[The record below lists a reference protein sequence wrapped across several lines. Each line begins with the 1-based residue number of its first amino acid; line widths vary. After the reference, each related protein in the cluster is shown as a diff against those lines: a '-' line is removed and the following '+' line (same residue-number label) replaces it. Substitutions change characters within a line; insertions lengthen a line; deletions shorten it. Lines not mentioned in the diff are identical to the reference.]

1 RIEKKRDVSQKKEKN
16 GGKEIMNKKR
26 LSVVMA
32 GAMLASSV
40 APVLAAEVQKSEVS
54 ESNKGTLINEL
65 TDLLWGSARFSSK
78 DDTYAGKSV
87 YTILVDGKEAADVH
101 KATIIA
107 NNTKSSLQNEVK
119 KAIEGLTA
127 GSVVKVVKLGS
138 TEVEENGKKEL
149 YSKAKTTKYTL
160 DELKTNVASELS
172 ALETEMTQTNYEKL
186 IDTKTD
192 GATGYNALEQKFT
205 ITFKVD
211 INGDSVVDKDDKLV
225 LTKESDRLDFTRVTL
240 NDGQTLTVS
249 KMADKDFAANFK
261 EFPKADA
268 VPTDIEDT
276 IEREYTITAST
287 ETFALSDLFDGVM
300 LTEKGQ
306 NLLNLVK
313 DVKAVT
319 AGANKVGSSK
329 DIESNLVRFVDA
341 NAYSGNS
348 FGGTLGTNTFVDI
361 EGKASKLTAD
371 KNGVF
376 KVRVEIANSYRV
388 AKDIADSQSAA
399 NTWDITS
406 DDYDAYYVTADSSA
420 ELTKILSWL
429 DKASANVD
437 VLAGDDRYETAVK
450 IAKEVALYNSSSKV
464 SNIVLVNGDSL
475 VDGLAAS
482 PLAAKLGNAPILLTE
497 SGKLPKATKAYLQE
511 LVDEKANKDITVNIV
526 GGDGVVSNSVK
537 EELKDMNLK
546 VKRFGGDDRESTSM
560 AVAEAIVGA
569 NDITRAYVVGATGEA
584 DAMSIA
590 GKAAEEKAPIIVSG
604 FEGLSEETVDSLKD
618 ANVDVIGG
626 DASVSESDFN
636 NLKSVT
642 KVVRRVSGSD
652 RKATNA
658 EVINTFYKGDFASQ
672 PQSVIVAKDDVLI
685 DALTSANLSAVHHAP
700 IVLGTKELSEAQ
712 VNAIVKN
719 AKNAQKVYQ
728 VGYGVDPQNVVKL
741 VAQSLGLI

>member
-1 RIEKKRDVSQKKEKN
+1 
-16 GGKEIMNKKR
+16 MNKKR

-65 TDLLWGSARFSSK
+65 TDLLWGAARFSSK

-87 YTILVDGKEAADVH
+87 YTILVDGKEATDVH

-107 NNTKSSLQNEVK
+107 NNTKSSLQSEVK

-160 DELKTNVASELS
+160 DELEAVSGELATLKS
-172 ALETEMTQTNYEKL
+172 TMNGSSSSNYEKL
-186 IDTKTD
+186 IDEKNTS
-192 GATGYNALEQKFT
+192 YNKLEKKFT
-205 ITFKVD
+205 ITLTEDAAKVYGKEK
-211 INGDSVVDKDDKLV
+211 IE
-225 LTKESDRLDFTRVTL
+225 LTTDSDRLDFTRVSLT
-240 NDGQTLTVS
+240 DGQTIKVAE
-249 KMADKDFAANFK
+249 ADYSSTFKGFPTKDAI
-261 EFPKADA
+261 
-268 VPTDIEDT
+268 PTEIEDT

-319 AGANKVGSSK
+319 VGAKKTGSSK
-329 DIESNLVRFVDA
+329 DIENNLVRFVDA

-537 EELKDMNLK
+537 EELKDMNLE
-546 VKRFGGDDRESTSM
+546 VKRFGGNDRESTSM

-590 GKAAEEKAPIIVSG
+590 GKAAEEEAPIIVSG

-626 DASVSESDFN
+626 DASVSEADFN

-719 AKNAQKVYQ
+719 AQNAQKVYQ